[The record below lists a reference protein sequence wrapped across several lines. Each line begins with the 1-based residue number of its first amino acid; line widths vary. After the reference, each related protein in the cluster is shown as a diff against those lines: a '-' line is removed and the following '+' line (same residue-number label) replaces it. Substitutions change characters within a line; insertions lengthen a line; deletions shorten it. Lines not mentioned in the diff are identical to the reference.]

1 MICFVLIDK
10 NDLLLLS
17 HYLSLLR
24 VFVTY
29 LTERMSYVYQLNTK
43 QHSSKLKHI
52 KADQYIAVIL
62 NFPIFLP

>member
-1 MICFVLIDK
+1 MICFDLIDK

-17 HYLSLLR
+17 HHLSLIR
-24 VFVTY
+24 VFLTY
-29 LTERMSYVYQLNTK
+29 LTERMSDVYQLNTK